1 MRSIKDWN
9 DVQFVLAVAEEGSFH
24 AAAQRLRTHQSTVSR
39 HIQSLEQEL
48 RTQLFVRHARGM
60 VPTAAGRAL
69 ASKAAEMEAVA
80 QELCTNL
87 TGLDTQ
93 LSGTIR
99 VYTTEGVGALWLV
112 PALAMFQA
120 RYPQIDVEMV
130 TDITPGNILWDE
142 VDLAISV
149 QKPTDPRVVAVQI
162 GVTRFEMVAS
172 KQYIDRKGIP
182 EEDEDFSRHHLIT
195 TPLFET
201 DIAFKPWIRVL
212 SICGGAHFYTKN
224 INMYF
229 SAINSGIGIG
239 LCWSFFRSVY
249 PDLISIKNDHK
260 IITPLWM
267 ITHEETNK
275 SARIKAL
282 RSFLLS
288 RIEEDRSRWFS

>member
-24 AAAQRLRTHQSTVSR
+24 AAAQHLRTHQSTVSR
-39 HIQSLEQEL
+39 HIQSLEREL
-48 RTQLFVRHARGM
+48 GTQLFVRHSRGM

-93 LSGTIR
+93 LSGMIR
-99 VYTTEGVGALWLV
+99 VYTTEGIGALWLV
-112 PALAMFQA
+112 PALADFQST
-120 RYPQIDVEMV
+120 YPQIDVEIV
-130 TDITPGNILWDE
+130 TDIKPGNILWDE
-142 VDLAISV
+142 IDLAISV
-149 QKPTDPRVVAVQI
+149 QKPTDPRVVAAQI
-162 GVTRFEMVAS
+162 GVTQFEMVAS
-172 KQYIDRKGIP
+172 SRYIERKGTPRSI
-182 EEDEDFSRHHLIT
+182 DDFVNHHFVS

-201 DIAFKPWIRVL
+201 DVAFSPWTNIL
-212 SICGGAHFYTKN
+212 LNCGGAHFSTKN
-224 INMYF
+224 INLYF

-249 PDLISIKNDHK
+249 PDLIPIETKDNIS
-260 IITPLWM
+260 TPLWM

-275 SARIKAL
+275 AAKIRAL
-282 RSFLLS
+282 RAFLLAK
-288 RIEEDRSRWFS
+288 IEQDRSKWFS